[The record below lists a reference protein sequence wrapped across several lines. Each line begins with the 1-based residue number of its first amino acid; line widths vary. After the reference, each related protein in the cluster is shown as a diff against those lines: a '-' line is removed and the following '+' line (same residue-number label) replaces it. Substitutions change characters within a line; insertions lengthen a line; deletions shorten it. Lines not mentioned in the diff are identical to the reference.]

1 MEGPSD
7 QEVAGL
13 EAMKEMCKEN
23 GVDIEGLS
31 GSISDK
37 FHQLE
42 ECLEAESLRKAVEAR
57 EKALKRMMK
66 GPRYREEGHPH
77 LSPPW
82 TFEWKCSTP
91 PGVCYWAGSIAF
103 HEEFVDIRKQ
113 VLHTDHGE
121 RLVRKFAGINGA
133 YRQGHYEVSQFA
145 GYEYPLGATGA
156 KIAPPKLALGGKGLR
171 RPGDA
176 DVPSYEEIY
185 VPQGTNRKLEHRPS
199 NGRWFFPRP
208 SKLRNECVSE

>member
-66 GPRYREEGHPH
+66 GPRYREEG
-77 LSPPW
+77 LFQLTVPW
-82 TFEWKCSTP
+82 
-91 PGVCYWAGSIAF
+91 
-103 HEEFVDIRKQ
+103 
-113 VLHTDHGE
+113 
-121 RLVRKFAGINGA
+121 
-133 YRQGHYEVSQFA
+133 
-145 GYEYPLGATGA
+145 LGQLLT
-156 KIAPPKLALGGKGLR
+156 
-171 RPGDA
+171 
-176 DVPSYEEIY
+176 
-185 VPQGTNRKLEHRPS
+185 
-199 NGRWFFPRP
+199 
-208 SKLRNECVSE
+208 C